1 VRRSS
6 IRTRTVR
13 PYRGINL
20 WRGVTRQAPYPHRPQ
35 HRPHRSAHST
45 LIIYPIRQESMPPDA
60 IVNWV
65 VEIERDVA
73 VPVDWNKPGRL

>member
-1 VRRSS
+1 
-6 IRTRTVR
+6 
-13 PYRGINL
+13 
-20 WRGVTRQAPYPHRPQ
+20 
-35 HRPHRSAHST
+35 
-45 LIIYPIRQESMPPDA
+45 MPPDA